1 MSTEARPI
9 RFSPTVK
16 LITMALIAALFLWL
30 IRGLGNVL
38 IPFVGAA
45 ITAYLFNPLITWLHR
60 RTRVGRAIWIG
71 LLYVVIGS
79 IIYGLWRTLGPA
91 IEREYGGLQAQ
102 IPHTLNLI
110 QQELLLRDQ
119 IIVAGI
125 SVDVA
130 PINDALREA
139 LADFGRR
146 LPEHVPHL
154 VAIAFETLLL
164 FVTYLIVT
172 FYLLL
177 EAPRI
182 VEWMYGLAPAPYRA
196 EIRAL
201 GAQIDRILAGYV
213 RGTLMLI
220 PIMATLTTI
229 ALMLLGV
236 RYALVLGIVTGILET
251 IPLLGP
257 WSAAGIAIVV
267 ALFQTPAPWG
277 WPAWVVAGLIGLT
290 YFVLRMFE
298 DNFIIPHVV
307 GPAVHLHPMLVIFAI
322 LAGGALGGPFGLFIS
337 IPVAAVAR
345 LLLRYLYYKLI
356 DAPDLP
362 LDLTP
367 AHHAPVSASPHAAQ
381 PDHEASIDHAP
392 GTSVDQ
398 TDKVITPAN

>member
-1 MSTEARPI
+1 
-9 RFSPTVK
+9 
-16 LITMALIAALFLWL
+16 
-30 IRGLGNVL
+30 
-38 IPFVGAA
+38 
-45 ITAYLFNPLITWLHR
+45 
-60 RTRVGRAIWIG
+60 
-71 LLYVVIGS
+71 
-79 IIYGLWRTLGPA
+79 
-91 IEREYGGLQAQ
+91 
-102 IPHTLNLI
+102 
-110 QQELLLRDQ
+110 
-119 IIVAGI
+119 
-125 SVDVA
+125 
-130 PINDALREA
+130 
-139 LADFGRR
+139 
-146 LPEHVPHL
+146 
-154 VAIAFETLLL
+154 
-164 FVTYLIVT
+164 
-172 FYLLL
+172 
-177 EAPRI
+177 
-182 VEWMYGLAPAPYRA
+182 
-196 EIRAL
+196 
-201 GAQIDRILAGYV
+201 
-213 RGTLMLI
+213 MLI

-277 WPAWVVAGLIGLT
+277 WPAWLIAGLIGLT

-367 AHHAPVSASPHAAQ
+367 AHHAPVSASPSAAQ
-381 PDHEASIDHAP
+381 LDHELASIDHAP
-392 GTSVDQ
+392 GTPVDQ
-398 TDKVITPAN
+398 TDKVVTPAN